1 MMCQVYNELSEEPV
15 EEEFSSALT
24 PSELADNQKLQ
35 TLDMQY
41 YRVPLQYD
49 TTPTEQVIRHSYHL
63 GFESLRAKA
72 CTIL

>member
-1 MMCQVYNELSEEPV
+1 MGPSAVDSFYGLVLVILQTYNEISEDPV
-15 EEEFSSALT
+15 EQEFSSVLT

-49 TTPTEQVIRHSYHL
+49 TTPTEQVS
-63 GFESLRAKA
+63 SLRP
-72 CTIL
+72 